1 MSFSNPIIEAG
12 VAGLCDL
19 YADRA
24 VTPVEACEAYLSRID
39 RLDGALGAY
48 VFVDRE
54 GALAAA
60 HESAERWRNGAAL
73 SLLDGQPIAVKAN
86 IAVEGLPWHAGIGA
100 YRDRIAGADASAV
113 ARLREGGA
121 VILGVLNMSEGG
133 FGGSMDNPWFGR
145 THNPWLHDHIPGSSS
160 GGGAAAVAAGLC
172 AAALGTDTLGSVRGP
187 SALSGVFGHKP
198 TLGLIPTDGVVGL
211 SWTLDHVGV
220 HGRSA
225 DDCAR
230 LLAGASGAETEL
242 AEEISQP
249 AVLATLR
256 EAPIGAL
263 QWAGVEVE
271 WEVMDAYQTTLDAAR
286 AAGLTVE
293 PVVLEDYDF
302 ADRSQL
308 FLLCAAEAM
317 VEHAEMLAE
326 DPKGFSAAFR
336 ARLALGMDKTAA
348 DLAAAYRE
356 LAVAAESVRAQLC
369 GFTGLLMPATPV
381 ATRPFEAEHPAMTQ
395 FTALANVLGLPAT
408 VFPVGLDQ
416 RGRPLAAQALAWEDD
431 TALGLARLLG
441 RNLGAPP
448 SFHG

>member
-1 MSFSNPIIEAG
+1 MSFTNPIIEAG
-12 VAGLCDL
+12 VSGLCDL

-24 VTPVEACEAYLSRID
+24 VTPVEACEAYLSRIEG
-39 RLDGALGAY
+39 LDGALGAY

-54 GALAAA
+54 GALQAA
-60 HESAERWRNGAAL
+60 HESAERWRQGAAL
-73 SLLDGQPIAVKAN
+73 SLLDGQPIGIKAN

-100 YRDRIAGADASAV
+100 YKDRIAHADAGAV

-121 VILGVLNMSEGG
+121 VILGLLNMSEGA
-133 FGGSMDNPWFGR
+133 FGGSMDNPWFVK
-145 THNPWLHDHIPGSSS
+145 THNPWLYDHITGSSS
-160 GGGAAAVAAGLC
+160 GGSAAAVAAGLC
-172 AAALGTDTLGSVRGP
+172 AGALGTDTLGSVRLP

-230 LLAGASGAETEL
+230 LLAGASGAENDL
-242 AEEISQP
+242 AEEMAQP
-249 AVLATLR
+249 AVLATLK
-256 EAPIGAL
+256 EAPIAAL
-263 QWAGVEVE
+263 QWSGVEVE
-271 WEVMDAYQTTLDAAR
+271 WEVMDAYQATVDAAR

-293 PVVLEDYDF
+293 PVMLEGYDF
-302 ADRSQL
+302 ADRSDL

-326 DPKGFSAAFR
+326 NPQGFSPAFR
-336 ARLALGMDKTAA
+336 ARLALGTDKTAA
-348 DLAAAYRE
+348 ALAGAYRE
-356 LAVAAESVRAQLC
+356 LAIAAETVRAQLSAY
-369 GFTGLLMPATPV
+369 TAVLMPATPI
-381 ATRPFEAEHPAMTQ
+381 ATRPFEAENPAMTQ

-408 VFPVGLDQ
+408 VFPVGLDP
-416 RGRPLAAQALAWEDD
+416 RGRPLAAQAMAWEDD
-431 TALGLARLLG
+431 TALGLAKLLG